1 MRDIT
6 IREMVNDE
14 RRLVW
19 KIGKSSFGLVEG
31 MAFKKPQNA
40 FLAIVDGNI
49 VGMASYKIFPAKNG
63 QKIGYVET
71 AYIKKGHEGKGIGSE
86 LYKKVTIFLKEQ
98 GCETT
103 TATVKDD
110 NVASWKLFENN
121 GYHIIS
127 FTQMLQNY
135 GLMSTIRLWFNS
147 TLAIASGFHL
157 WSTLS
162 QKNNSSIQQ
171 LGIYIILNLLIS
183 FPILF
188 FSNSFNDFAVRVSAF
203 FSLLIVSLLGG
214 LIATLISSEKWKF
227 IATRGGL
234 LVSLL
239 ITILGGIWPVVGRFY
254 PTEYKRTDTFKRSM
268 GIEGLFEWL
277 GVLLFILVVA
287 AFGKQSEFY
296 EYIIPFGISFLLF
309 HSIPFY
315 PFGCFGGKRIWD
327 YSKVLSLLTIIISVG
342 ILYSF

>member
-1 MRDIT
+1 
-6 IREMVNDE
+6 
-14 RRLVW
+14 
-19 KIGKSSFGLVEG
+19 
-31 MAFKKPQNA
+31 
-40 FLAIVDGNI
+40 
-49 VGMASYKIFPAKNG
+49 
-63 QKIGYVET
+63 
-71 AYIKKGHEGKGIGSE
+71 EGKGIGSE

-171 LGIYIILNLLIS
+171 LGIYIVLNLLIS

-239 ITILGGIWPVVGRFY
+239 ITILGGIWPV
-254 PTEYKRTDTFKRSM
+254 
-268 GIEGLFEWL
+268 
-277 GVLLFILVVA
+277 
-287 AFGKQSEFY
+287 
-296 EYIIPFGISFLLF
+296 
-309 HSIPFY
+309 
-315 PFGCFGGKRIWD
+315 
-327 YSKVLSLLTIIISVG
+327 
-342 ILYSF
+342 